1 MPIRPQDVYDNP
13 DGHWD
18 FLTTPADRDFEGQ
31 LFDRKEACRPR
42 PDGSVSGSDIQR
54 FRSQIVECIS
64 GFANANRDGGLL
76 VVGIA
81 SDGSVRG
88 LKHLNESQ
96 INQIMR
102 LDDALVSHGCH
113 SKLHQVATEDSEYH
127 EIALFLV
134 AYAEHAVCETLGTNP
149 RAWVRSGSQNL
160 PMSRLH
166 REQIERDRGIVNF
179 ERSPCSAYVEGDLDA
194 GVVEEFRKV
203 FLDTASYEWTTHDL
217 LRHVGAVS
225 GDRRFT
231 NAGVL
236 FFSSNPQ
243 RDLPQAHVRVLRFD
257 VPLERR
263 QDRPPPSFDRSF
275 YGPITKQIRDFRSFL
290 KESGFFKTYLKRRP
304 EGGFEELPELP
315 PIAVDEAIV
324 NAVAHRDYAI
334 GNAIRCEK
342 YTDGLVVQSPGP
354 LLQGRSVPPHFSLDE
369 TRLEHRARNPTL
381 MEWLRR
387 LTDPHGNPFVLA
399 LEEGTRKM
407 RDEMAQLGLCAPE
420 YDVSGTNT
428 VVTLRSDAPRR
439 EAEAQASVEAETGE
453 FANLFPISGLGPVNG
468 SDAARR
474 LDFLVALKERLAAN
488 GWFIDRFRHGA
499 LVAHRR
505 GVVHPAPEAV
515 ARIVRMYPAV
525 VFQFREH
532 FGFRYLLVDMTVTV
546 RSVLTAASLQSLVD
560 TGELVG
566 LWGVARWQGWERARL
581 ISFEGG
587 RCRVFLPDYGQ
598 EELIPAERVIPQLP
612 RETIDRLLRE
622 RRFHYDLSGEIA
634 RAGMGLV
641 AGAARLRSERMQ
653 DLVNDL
659 ANGVF
664 PLRVGKVSVQLSTRP
679 LHLSRRDN
687 GSPSLRVDEYAE
699 PVVEFRMH
707 RQEANIREGITHHG
721 SFDSDRK
728 DIELVPVCAPEEAE
742 GMRSLIERLRHG
754 RFRYK
759 GSERTFGTRLT
770 YKSLTT
776 AAPADLE
783 AECRRLVAQYP
794 EWQGAE
800 GWPRL
805 FLVHCPE
812 SGHALD
818 DEQAPYYRIKRCL
831 LEAGVPCQ
839 MVDTPTIRNP
849 DYKDLNL
856 ALNVVAKCGVTPWVL
871 PDSIPDA
878 DFFVGLSYTR
888 SARNEG
894 ARIMGF
900 ANVFNEYGRW
910 EFYSGGG
917 DAFPYEERTTHYEAL
932 ISRTLERLP
941 LSDRPSICFHYSA
954 RFSREDRDAILRGA
968 RRVRPD
974 GVYFFVW
981 INSHHHVRFYD
992 SRPDT
997 DGSLARGRY
1006 VIGARNQIYVS
1017 TTGQNPYRKTL
1028 GTPKVL
1034 EVNVRV
1040 EGPEGERRSAS
1051 DLRAMA
1057 GQILSLTKLNW
1068 ASTDSLCAEPI
1079 TTKYAG
1085 DVAYLTAAFMRQE
1098 GSFRLHPVLERTPWF
1113 I

>member
-1 MPIRPQDVYDNP
+1 MPIRPQDVYDDP

-18 FLTTPADRDFEGQ
+18 FLTTSADRDFEGQ
-31 LFDRKEACRPR
+31 FFDRKEGCRPR
-42 PDGSVSGSDIQR
+42 PDGSVSGSDIR
-54 FRSQIVECIS
+54 NLRDQIVECVS

-88 LKHLNESQ
+88 LKHLNENQ
-96 INQIMR
+96 VNQIMK
-102 LDDALVSHGCH
+102 LDDVLVSHGCH
-113 SKLHQVATEDSEYH
+113 SKLHKVAAEDGEQH
-127 EIALFLV
+127 ETALFLV
-134 AYAEHAVCETLGTNP
+134 PYAERAICETVGTNP

-160 PMSRLH
+160 PLSRLH
-166 REQIERDRGIVNF
+166 REQIERDKGIVNF
-179 ERSPCSAYVEGDLDA
+179 ERAPCSEYVEDELDA
-194 GVVEEFRKV
+194 GVVDEFRKV
-203 FLDTASYEWTTHDL
+203 LLDTASYEWTIHDL

-243 RDLPQAHVRVLRFD
+243 RELSQAHIRVLRFD
-257 VPLERR
+257 VPLDRR

-290 KESGFFKTYLKRRP
+290 KESGFLKTYLKRRR

-315 PIAVDEAIV
+315 SIAVDEAIV

-334 GNAIRCEK
+334 GDAIRCEK
-342 YTDGLVVQSPGP
+342 YTDGLVVRSPGT
-354 LLQGRSVPPHFSLDE
+354 LLQGRWVPQRFSLDE
-369 TRLEHRARNPTL
+369 TRLEHRARNPML

-387 LTDPHGNPFVLA
+387 LTDTHGNPFVLA
-399 LEEGTRKM
+399 LEEGTRRM
-407 RDEMAQLGLCAPE
+407 RDEMAQLGLPAPE
-420 YDVSGTNT
+420 YDVSGTST
-428 VVTLRSDAPRR
+428 VVTLQSDAPRR

-453 FANLFPISGLGPVNG
+453 FANLYPISGFGPVNG
-468 SDAARR
+468 SDSARR
-474 LDFLVALKERLAAN
+474 HDFLVALKERLAAN
-488 GWFIDRFRHGA
+488 GWFIDRFHHGA

-505 GVVHPAPEAV
+505 GIARPAPDAV
-515 ARIVRMYPAV
+515 AGIVRIYPAA
-525 VFQFREH
+525 VFQFREY
-532 FGFRYLLVDMTVTV
+532 FGHRYLLVDMTVSV
-546 RSVLTAASLQSLVD
+546 RSVLTAASLQELVD
-560 TGELVG
+560 IRELEG
-566 LWGVARWQGWERARL
+566 LTGVARWHGWERARL
-581 ISFEGG
+581 LSFERD
-587 RCRVFLPDYGQ
+587 RCRVFLLDYEQ
-598 EELIPAERVIPQLP
+598 EEMIPTDRVIPQLP
-612 RETIDRLLRE
+612 RQTIERLLRE
-622 RRFHYDLSGEIA
+622 RGINYDLSGEIA
-634 RAGMGLV
+634 RAGSGLV
-641 AGAARLRSERMQ
+641 AGAARLRSERTQ
-653 DLVNDL
+653 DLVTEL

-664 PLRVGKVSVQLSTRP
+664 PLRVGKASVHLSTRP
-679 LHLSRRDN
+679 LPLSRRDN
-687 GSPSLRVDEYAE
+687 GSPSLRVDDYAE

-721 SFDSDRK
+721 SFDCDRK
-728 DIELVPVCAPEEAE
+728 DIELVPVCAPEEAA
-742 GMRSLIERLRHG
+742 GMRSLIERLRNG
-754 RFRYK
+754 QFRYK
-759 GSERTFGTRLT
+759 GSERTFATKLT
-770 YKSLTT
+770 YRSLTT

-794 EWQGAE
+794 EWQGAD

-805 FLVHCPE
+805 FLVHCPKF
-812 SGHALD
+812 GYALD
-818 DEQAPYYRIKRCL
+818 DEQAPYYQIKRCL
-831 LEAGVPCQ
+831 FEAGIPCQ

-856 ALNVVAKCGVTPWVL
+856 ALNIVAKCGVTPWVL
-871 PDSIPDA
+871 PDSISDA

-888 SARNEG
+888 SVRDEG

-900 ANVFNEYGRW
+900 ANVFNKYGRW

-917 DAFPYEERTTHYEAL
+917 DAFPYEKRTAHYEAL
-932 ISRTLERLP
+932 VSHTLERLL
-941 LSDRPSICFHYSA
+941 LSERPSICFHYSA

-968 RRVRPD
+968 RSVRPD

-981 INSHHHVRFYD
+981 INRHHNVRFHD
-992 SRPDT
+992 SRPET
-997 DGSLARGRY
+997 DGSLARGKY
-1006 VIGARNQIYVS
+1006 VAGARNQLYVS
-1017 TTGQNPYRKTL
+1017 TTGQNPYRKAL
-1028 GTPKVL
+1028 GTPKAL

-1040 EGPEGERRSAS
+1040 EGPEGERRSAP

-1085 DVAYLTAAFMRQE
+1085 DVAYLTAAFMRQD

>member
-1 MPIRPQDVYDNP
+1 MPIRPQDVYDKP

-18 FLTTPADRDFEGQ
+18 FLTAPADRDFEGQ
-31 LFDRKEACRPR
+31 HFDRKEGGRPR
-42 PDGSVSGSDIQR
+42 PDGSVSGADIR
-54 FRSQIVECIS
+54 GLRDQIRECVS
-64 GFANANRDGGLL
+64 AFANANRDGGLL

-88 LKHLNESQ
+88 LKHLNEGQ
-96 INQIMR
+96 INQLTK
-102 LDDALVSHGCH
+102 LDDVLVSHGCQ
-113 SKLHQVATEDSEYH
+113 SKLYEVVAEDGAPH
-127 EIALFLV
+127 EVALFLV
-134 AYAEHAVCETLGTNP
+134 SYAERAICETVGASP
-149 RAWVRSGSQNL
+149 RAWVRSGVQNL
-160 PMSRLH
+160 PLSRQH
-166 REQIERDRGIVNF
+166 REQIERDKGIVNF
-179 ERSPCSAYVEGDLDA
+179 ERSPCSEYGEDELDS

-203 FLDTASYEWTTHDL
+203 FLDAASYEWTNHDL

-231 NAGVL
+231 NAGIL
-236 FFSSNPQ
+236 FFGSNPQ
-243 RDLPQAHVRVLRFD
+243 RELPQAHIRVLRFD
-257 VPLERR
+257 VLLEHR
-263 QDRPPPSFDRSF
+263 QGRPPPSFDRSF

-290 KESGFFKTYLKRRP
+290 NESGFLKTYLKRRT

-315 PIAVDEAIV
+315 RITVDEAIV

-334 GNAIRCEK
+334 GDAIRCEK
-342 YTDGLVVQSPGP
+342 YTDGFLVRSPGTV
-354 LLQGRSVPPHFSLDE
+354 LQGRWVPPRFSLDDM
-369 TRLEHRARNPTL
+369 RLEHQARNPTL
-381 MEWLRR
+381 MGWLRR

-399 LEEGTRKM
+399 LEEGTRRM
-407 RDEMAQLGLCAPE
+407 RDEMAKLGLPAPD
-420 YDVSGTNT
+420 YDISGTST
-428 VVTLRSDAPRR
+428 IVTLRSDAPRR

-453 FANLFPISGLGPVNG
+453 FANLYPLSGFGPANG
-468 SDAARR
+468 NGAARR
-474 LDFLVALKERLAAN
+474 LDFLAALKERVGAD
-488 GWFIDRFRHGA
+488 GWFIDRLGHGT
-499 LVAHRR
+499 LIAHRR
-505 GVVHPAPEAV
+505 GVAHPAPEAV
-515 ARIVRMYPAV
+515 AQVVRIYPAV
-525 VFQFREH
+525 VFQLREH
-532 FGFRYLLVDMTVTV
+532 FGFRYLLVDTTISV
-546 RSVLTAASLQSLVD
+546 RSVLTAAALH
-560 TGELVG
+560 ELGHSGDLAG
-566 LWGVARWQGWERARL
+566 LAGVARWQRWERARL
-581 ISFEGG
+581 VSFERD
-587 RCRVFLPDYGQ
+587 RCRVFLPEYER
-598 EELIPAERVIPQLP
+598 EELIPADRVIPQLP
-612 RETIDRLLRE
+612 IRMIDHLLRE
-622 RRFHYDLSGEIA
+622 RRIDYDLSGEIA
-634 RAGMGLV
+634 RAGSGLV
-641 AGAARLRSERMQ
+641 AGAARLRSERTQ
-653 DLVNDL
+653 ELVNDL
-659 ANGVF
+659 ANSVF
-664 PLRVGKVSVQLSTRP
+664 PLRVGSASIHLSTRP
-679 LHLSRRDN
+679 VSLSRRDN
-687 GSPSLRVDEYAE
+687 GSPSLRVDEYVE
-699 PVVEFRMH
+699 PVVEFRKH

-728 DIELVPVCAPEEAE
+728 DIELVPICAPEEAD
-742 GMRSLIERLRHG
+742 GMRSLIERLRNG
-754 RFRYK
+754 RFRYR
-759 GSERTFGTRLT
+759 GSERTFSTRLS
-770 YKSLTT
+770 YRSLTT
-776 AAPADLE
+776 AAPADME
-783 AECRRLVAQYP
+783 SECRRLVEQYP
-794 EWQGAE
+794 EWRGAE

-812 SGHALD
+812 SDHALD

-831 LEAGVPCQ
+831 FEAGIPCQ

-856 ALNVVAKCGVTPWVL
+856 ALNIVAKCGVTPWVL
-871 PDSIPDA
+871 PDSISDA

-894 ARIMGF
+894 ARAMGF

-917 DAFPYEERTTHYEAL
+917 DAFPYEERTAHYEAL
-932 ISRTLERLP
+932 VSRTLERLS

-981 INSHHHVRFYD
+981 INRHHHVRFYD
-992 SRPDT
+992 SRPEA

-1006 VIGARNQIYVS
+1006 VAGARNQLYVS
-1017 TTGQNPYRKTL
+1017 TTGQNPYRKVL

-1034 EVNVRV
+1034 EVNVRI
-1040 EGPEGERRSAS
+1040 EGPEGERRSAP